1 MKPYYAPTWKALA
14 WKMRWAVPIS
24 LVLWA
29 LIIWGVGKAWGG
41 DNSVWSS
48 SYDLDCCKWVVT
60 TSRDKSIIGE
70 ELYYDEQ
77 GIYDNAHY
85 EFWCSCINFSGFA
98 YTPAPVDIRPENY
111 VHIYNPELVIIHID
125 GQEINLAEWMRKSL
139 LFTEPT
145 ACLLLHPDL
154 DMDKVLRCWDFERLV
169 KPNPR

>member
-85 EFWCSCINFSGFA
+85 ELWCSCINFSGFA